1 MIHISLRKTCTGSIL
16 DIGGGG
22 EGIIGRLYG
31 GQVTAID
38 NRADELAEAPDTC
51 HKLLMDATALTFP
64 DGSFDHVT
72 CFYTLLYMD
81 GDTQQHALAE
91 AARVLRPGG
100 SLHIWDSP
108 VSSAYPEPFLVDLS
122 VGIGSETVRTTYGI
136 VKWDSQSCR
145 SITRLCLEQGLRLTE
160 RRETDAAFSLVL
172 EKQVI

>member
-1 MIHISLRKTCTGSIL
+1 MIRISLPKNLTGSIL

-51 HKLLMDATALTFP
+51 RKLLMDATALTFP

-81 GDTQQHALAE
+81 TDTQRRALAE

-108 VSSAYPEPFLVDLS
+108 VSSAYPEPFLVELS
-122 VGIGSETVRTTYGI
+122 VDVGGKTVHTTYGI
-136 VKWDSQSCR
+136 VKQDSQSCE
-145 SITRLCLEQGLRLTE
+145 SILRLCLAQGLHLAE
-160 RRETDAAFSLVL
+160 RRETDTAFSLVF
-172 EKQVI
+172 EK